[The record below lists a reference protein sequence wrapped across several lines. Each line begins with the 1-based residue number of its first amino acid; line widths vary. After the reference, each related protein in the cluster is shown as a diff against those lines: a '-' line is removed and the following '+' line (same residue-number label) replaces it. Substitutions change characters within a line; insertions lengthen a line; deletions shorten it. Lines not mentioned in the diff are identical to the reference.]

1 MKEKEKKFNCSLT
14 HYLDLRGTIMPFSLL
29 KISQALR
36 VIEPGDSLEVLWS
49 DPDTPADLFKI
60 LPHNAYELVGM
71 DRVEEKDPYFRLML
85 LKRSV
90 AVCAEEDG
98 CIRDGRC
105 NQTFFV
111 NAAEERWTSSK
122 NKEDI
127 MTELNLSEINA
138 SSTVDARGSACPGP
152 LLEAKKGIGKV
163 KIGEI
168 LEIYS
173 ADSGTRKDIPA
184 WAKKVGHDY
193 LGMLEVDGYDKHFVR
208 RNK

>member
-1 MKEKEKKFNCSLT
+1 MNAKKNKVNRSIS

-36 VIEPGDSLEVLWS
+36 GIEPGESLEVLWS
-49 DPDTPADLFKI
+49 DPDTPADLFKV
-60 LPHNAYELVGM
+60 LQNTAYELIGM
-71 DRVEEKDPYFRLML
+71 DRLEEKDPYFRLVL
-85 LKRSV
+85 LKRS
-90 AVCAEEDG
+90 ASGCHEEDG
-98 CIRDGRC
+98 RHRDGRC
-105 NQTFFV
+105 HQPFFV
-111 NAAEERWTSSK
+111 KAAAERWISSK
-122 NKEDI
+122 TKEDI
-127 MTELNLSEINA
+127 MTELNLSEIKA

-163 KIGEI
+163 KVGEI

-193 LGMLEVDGYDKHFVR
+193 LGILEVDGYDKHFVR